1 MIVVRWNYAS
11 SVAHVRAPRYRL
23 PTTRLDL
30 QQRRRSFTAGTSS
43 RVLPGT
49 TQRWSRL
56 PLFSPNRSPTWGAGR
71 RAPSASC
78 GRPRRPTSSARVRPA
93 SLRKD
98 PVFTG
103 WLDQSGH
110 MTMGSARR
118 RGDRV
123 SARHVRFNLG
133 FAECGRQAKLPVRV
147 LDQRPITSARM
158 KSAAPPIDQPNSSME
173 QRQEERS
180 KTIRKYKKGLE
191 TCYEQKD
198 VELRHVQRQGREK
211 RE

>member
-30 QQRRRSFTAGTSS
+30 QQRRRSLTAGTSS

-49 TQRWSRL
+49 TQRWLRL
-56 PLFSPNRSPTWGAGR
+56 PPFSPNRSPNMGAGR

-110 MTMGSARR
+110 MTIGSARPR
-118 RGDRV
+118 
-123 SARHVRFNLG
+123 A
-133 FAECGRQAKLPVRV
+133 LPVAATTPEYIYTGRTIDDCFGSFATAPYRRCV
-147 LDQRPITSARM
+147 PSRPATHRWASAFSTRL
-158 KSAAPPIDQPNSSME
+158 
-173 QRQEERS
+173 S
-180 KTIRKYKKGLE
+180 KPLCWGS
-191 TCYEQKD
+191 
-198 VELRHVQRQGREK
+198 
-211 RE
+211 